1 MSAEGDHEP
10 GEARVAHLDEIEPVT
25 FDDPED
31 PDWTPIRHHFGI
43 RSFGVNA
50 WTGRNPGDHV
60 IERHT
65 ELPSDGG
72 ADSHEELYVVL
83 GGRARFTVDGIAV
96 AAGPGTLVHVPDP
109 ASTREAVAE
118 EPDTVVLAIGAQ
130 PEAAFAPAPWE
141 GRLLSRLGRA

>member
-1 MSAEGDHEP
+1 MSALAH
-10 GEARVAHLDEIEPVT
+10 AVAHVDEIAPVV

-50 WTGRNPGDHV
+50 WTARNAGDHV

-83 GGRARFTVDGIAV
+83 GGRARFTVDDV
-96 AAGPGTLVHVPDP
+96 SFAAREGTLVHVPDA
-109 ASTREAVAE
+109 ASTREAIAH
-118 EPDTVVLAIGAQ
+118 EPDTVVLAIGAA
-130 PEAAFAPAPWE
+130 PGVAFAPAPWE
-141 GRLLSRLGRA
+141 RRLLERVGRG